1 MISIEH
7 ALSVAEPWLA
17 AYGAFALFAVVYL
30 ESFGV
35 PLPGESA
42 LVAASVL
49 AIRDDLSIVA
59 VVAAAW
65 SGAVLGDTTGYVI
78 GRLGGQR
85 LLMRFAPRIGLT
97 AARFERVTDQVRR
110 YGFVT
115 VMLAR
120 FVVVLRQLNGLVAG
134 ALSMP
139 LTRFVPANVIGAGLW
154 VGTWA
159 LAPYLF
165 GSWFGLIPAHQT

>member
-1 MISIEH
+1 VTLIEH
-7 ALSVAEPWLA
+7 ALSVVEPWLA
-17 AYGAFALFAVVYL
+17 SYGAFALLAVVYL
-30 ESFGV
+30 ESFGL

-42 LVAASVL
+42 LIAASVL
-49 AIRDDLSIVA
+49 AIRGDLSIIA

-65 SGAVLGDTTGYVI
+65 SGAVLGDTTGYLI
-78 GRLGGQR
+78 GRLGGR
-85 LLMRFAPRIGLT
+85 PLLMRFGPHLGLT
-97 AARFERVTDQVRR
+97 AERFEGVAGQFHR
-110 YGFVT
+110 YGFMT

-154 VGTWA
+154 VGTWG
-159 LAPYLF
+159 LGPYLF
-165 GSWFGLIPAHQT
+165 GSWFGLSAT